1 MTMDILLQAAVQG
14 LLIGSTYG
22 LVALGLGLIYSVS
35 SIVNFSHG
43 DFLALAMFL
52 CFTLFAL
59 IGADPY
65 ASILITLPI
74 LALAG
79 AALYLGIIQRLIG
92 SHMLMIIQLTLGISL
107 MLQNGILMAYGGQPL
122 RVPSL
127 LETKLLIIDDI
138 VLRWPLLIAFVAS
151 FVLSGL
157 LFVMLRYTD
166 FGRSIRAVHQN
177 PRAAALMGVRVSR
190 IRMYVFALGF
200 GVLAIAAALLLP
212 GTPLQPTMGLRYTV
226 ITLLVLVLG
235 GMSNFAGILIGGLLI
250 GLSESIGT
258 IYLSGTLGM
267 ILPYLIFVLVLLFRP
282 AGILGKA

>member
-1 MTMDILLQAAVQG
+1 MDILLQASVQG

-22 LVALGLGLIYSVS
+22 LVALGLGLIFSVS

-43 DFLALAMFL
+43 DFLALGMFL
-52 CFTLFAL
+52 CFTLYAL
-59 IGADPY
+59 FGADPY
-65 ASILITLPI
+65 ASVLVTLPL

-79 AALYLGIIQRLIG
+79 AALYVGIIKRLIG
-92 SHMLMIIQLTLGISL
+92 SHMLMIIQLTLGLSL

-122 RVPSL
+122 RVPSIM
-127 LETKLLIIDDI
+127 ETKLLILGD
-138 VLRWPLLIAFVAS
+138 VVVRWPLIVAFGAS
-151 FVLSGL
+151 ILLSGL

-177 PRAAALMGVRVSR
+177 ARAAALMGVRVSR
-190 IRMYVFALGF
+190 VRMYVFALGF
-200 GVLAIAAALLLP
+200 GVLAVAAVLLLP

-226 ITLLVLVLG
+226 TTLLVLVLG
-235 GMSNFAGILIGGLLI
+235 GMSNFAGILLGGFVI

-258 IYLSGTLGM
+258 IYLSGTIGM